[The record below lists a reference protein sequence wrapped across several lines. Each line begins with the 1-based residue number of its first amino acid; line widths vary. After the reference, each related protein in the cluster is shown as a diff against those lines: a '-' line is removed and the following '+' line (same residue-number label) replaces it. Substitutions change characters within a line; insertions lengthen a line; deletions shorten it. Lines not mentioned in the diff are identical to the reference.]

1 MSRKYMRPACLP
13 TMYVGGTPSLS
24 DDGWEV
30 GQSLGALF
38 TGFDITDELCRWRNL
53 KHCNLTTSAFP
64 DFLLQPFRKPK
75 RVRTAFSPTQLLK
88 LEHAFEGNHY
98 VVGAE
103 RKTLAQQLGLTET
116 QVRPMVEN
124 CFRFRLEK
132 HFHMKIALT

>member
-1 MSRKYMRPACLP
+1 MKFQKLLCHGWLINYFRVFIIFLGSEVSFNLIFCKEMKKPANEFHSS
-13 TMYVGGTPSLS
+13 MTPGSNF
-24 DDGWEV
+24 V
-30 GQSLGALF
+30 ALF
-38 TGFDITDELCRWRNL
+38 SF
-53 KHCNLTTSAFP
+53 S

-116 QVRPMVEN
+116 QVRIM
-124 CFRFRLEK
+124 RL
-132 HFHMKIALT
+132 L